1 MKRKGF
7 TLIELLVV
15 IAIIAILAAML
26 LPALARA
33 REQARRGVCISNLKQ
48 IGLGIHMYAQDYD
61 ENFPAYDYNG
71 GTFTFIDC
79 GAGQSLSL
87 LIPKYVKDPGIF
99 VCPSSADTKSPTYI
113 DIEKG
118 VDNLGNTI
126 TNAHYYAELQNTT
139 LSYAYAPKLH
149 EQSKDESVVCA
160 DKVSI
165 FGVNGVWG
173 TPPPTTPPYSSV
185 YLQTGDNHGTDG
197 INVLYVS
204 GNVAWVASYKH
215 KVGNTDYYYLPD
227 AKLGAG
233 QITTDT
239 NVERIRNPGA
249 GGSAGPF

>member
-71 GTFTFIDC
+71 GTFNFDEC

-99 VCPSSADTKSPTYI
+99 VCPSSADTKSPYW
-113 DIEKG
+113 
-118 VDNLGNTI
+118 VDLERRVIGGTPPSGWTTADAKYLPLSGNNTALG
-126 TNAHYYAELQNTT
+126 YGT
-139 LSYAYAPKLH
+139 LSYAYAPGLH

-160 DKVSI
+160 DRLTE
-165 FGVNGVWG
+165 FTYGVAWS
-173 TPPPTTPPYSSV
+173 TTPFV
-185 YLQTGDNHGTDG
+185 QTADNHGTDG
-197 INVLYVS
+197 INILYVS
-204 GNVAWVASYKH
+204 GNVAWLPTYKQ
-215 KVGNTDYYYLPD
+215 GNSFWLPYD
-227 AKLGAG
+227 KLGNG

-239 NVERIRNPGA
+239 NVERIRNPGTCD
-249 GGSAGPF
+249 GTSAGPF

>member
-1 MKRKGF
+1 
-7 TLIELLVV
+7 
-15 IAIIAILAAML
+15 
-26 LPALARA
+26 
-33 REQARRGVCISNLKQ
+33 
-48 IGLGIHMYAQDYD
+48 MYAQDYD
-61 ENFPAYDYNG
+61 ENFPYFPVTDAT
-71 GTFTFIDC
+71 GTC

-87 LIPKYVKDPGIF
+87 LIPKYVKDTGIF
-99 VCPSSADTKSPTYI
+99 ICPSSSDTKSPTYI

-118 VDNLGNTI
+118 VDNLGNSI

-160 DKVSI
+160 DKVSL
-165 FGVNGVWG
+165 FGVGGVWSSL
-173 TPPPTTPPYSSV
+173 PYV
-185 YLQTGDNHGTDG
+185 QTADNHGTDG

-204 GNVAWVASYKH
+204 GNVAWVASYRS
-215 KVGNTDYYYLPD
+215 GNYYYLPD

-233 QITTDT
+233 QITADT

>member
-61 ENFPAYDYNG
+61 ENFPAYDCNG
-71 GTFTFIDC
+71 GSFAIGDC

-99 VCPSSADTKSPTYI
+99 VCPSSADTKSPYWI
-113 DIEKG
+113 DLERG
-118 VDNLGNTI
+118 VVGGTPPSGVTEPATAKDLPLAAYNTSLG
-126 TNAHYYAELQNTT
+126 YGT
-139 LSYAYAPKLH
+139 LSYAYAPGLH

-160 DKVSI
+160 DRITRFTYNEAWS
-165 FGVNGVWG
+165 
-173 TPPPTTPPYSSV
+173 TTPFI
-185 YLQTGDNHGTDG
+185 QTADNHGIDG

-204 GNVAWVASYKH
+204 GNVSWVATYKSGNSYW
-215 KVGNTDYYYLPD
+215 LPYD
-227 AKLGAG
+227 KLGNG
-233 QITTDT
+233 QLTTDAT
-239 NVERIRNPGA
+239 VERIRNPGN
-249 GGSAGPF
+249 SPTEPF

>member
-71 GTFTFIDC
+71 GFALIDC

-118 VDNLGNTI
+118 LDNLGNTR
-126 TNAHYYAELQNTT
+126 TAAEAELCVGT
-139 LSYAYAPKLH
+139 LSYAYAPGLH

-160 DKVSI
+160 DRLTRFTYNEAWS
-165 FGVNGVWG
+165 
-173 TPPPTTPPYSSV
+173 TTPFV
-185 YLQTGDNHGTDG
+185 QTADNHGTDG
-197 INVLYVS
+197 INILYVS
-204 GNVAWVASYKH
+204 GNVAWLPSYKR
-215 KVGNTDYYYLPD
+215 GNSFWLPYD
-227 AKLGAG
+227 KLGNG
-233 QITTDT
+233 QLTTDT
-239 NVERIRNPGA
+239 NVERIRNPGL
-249 GGSAGPF
+249 GGSQPF

>member
-71 GTFTFIDC
+71 GTFTFVDC

-87 LIPKYVKDPGIF
+87 LIPKYVKDTGIF
-99 VCPSSADTKSPTYI
+99 VCPSSADTKSPYW
-113 DIEKG
+113 
-118 VDNLGNTI
+118 VDLERGEIGGTPPSGWTAADAKYLPLSANNTALG
-126 TNAHYYAELQNTT
+126 YGT
-139 LSYAYAPKLH
+139 LSYAYAPGLH

-160 DKVSI
+160 DRLTRFTYGEAWS
-165 FGVNGVWG
+165 
-173 TPPPTTPPYSSV
+173 TTPFV
-185 YLQTGDNHGTDG
+185 QTADNHGTDG
-197 INVLYVS
+197 INILYVS
-204 GNVAWVASYKH
+204 GNVAWLPTYKQ
-215 KVGNTDYYYLPD
+215 GNSFWLPYD
-227 AKLGAG
+227 KLGNG
-233 QITTDT
+233 QLTTNT
-239 NVERIRNPGA
+239 NFERIRNPGVCD
-249 GGSAGPF
+249 GTSAGPY

>member
-71 GTFTFIDC
+71 GFALIDC

-118 VDNLGNTI
+118 RDNLGNTR
-126 TNAHYYAELQNTT
+126 TAAEAELCVGT
-139 LSYAYAPKLH
+139 LSYAYAPGLH

-160 DKVSI
+160 DRLI
-165 FGVNGVWG
+165 LFGNGGVWSS
-173 TPPPTTPPYSSV
+173 PPFV
-185 YLQTGDNHGTDG
+185 QTADNHGTDG
-197 INVLYVS
+197 INILYVS
-204 GNVAWVASYKH
+204 GNVAWLPTYKQ
-215 KVGNTDYYYLPD
+215 GNSFWLPYD
-227 AKLGAG
+227 KLGNG

-239 NVERIRNPGA
+239 NVERIKNPGL
-249 GGSAGPF
+249 GGSQPY